1 MDLHE
6 KRLTTKVM
14 KSVASS
20 EKKVHMFLSFFGAGG
35 GGLAGISHIL
45 LSLLENSLPQ
55 SPAKAAQWNGS

>member
-35 GGLAGISHIL
+35 GGLAGISHIVV
-45 LSLLENSLPQ
+45 
-55 SPAKAAQWNGS
+55 AA